1 VDQGLAHQMTY
12 GDGNGQTVTHYYAG
26 VKKKPRKKKKKPR
39 KKKKKA
45 SSCGCSMKK
54 KSVKCQGGCGS

>member
-26 VKKKPRKKKKKPR
+26 VKKKPRKKKKK
-39 KKKKKA
+39 A
-45 SSCGCSMKK
+45 SNCGCSMKK